1 MAWIKYYRQTNSSSG
16 CFIALNENAMIKE
29 NHKVLVPTHSLVE
42 MSGSSL
48 KQIYSVFT
56 AAVFGQGHIKTRI

>member
-1 MAWIKYYRQTNSSSG
+1 MAWLKYYIQTNSSSG

-29 NHKVLVPTHSLVE
+29 NRNVLVPTHSLVE

-48 KQIYSVFT
+48 KQNISRVHSSSIWSRT
-56 AAVFGQGHIKTRI
+56 H